1 MENENTNYVIYLIE
15 LSQSGRKNAY
25 FDLCGINLRNV
36 FTTAYRLIPDIE
48 RAQKI
53 TLQTFLVAW
62 ENIASFDTKKSFA
75 IWLKGITVKFA
86 IRDLS
91 KYGHI
96 SNKITDKTFFAYDH
110 EKIENLIVTLPNED
124 RIIFVLHDLEGYTYE
139 EIKSFLEDQS
149 PDEIKSKLL
158 AIREQLMTKMKL

>member
-1 MENENTNYVIYLIE
+1 
-15 LSQSGRKNAY
+15 
-25 FDLCGINLRNV
+25 
-36 FTTAYRLIPDIE
+36 
-48 RAQKI
+48 
-53 TLQTFLVAW
+53 
-62 ENIASFDTKKSFA
+62 
-75 IWLKGITVKFA
+75 VKFA

-91 KYGHI
+91 KYGDI

-110 EKIENLIVTLPNED
+110 EKIEILIVTLPNED

-139 EIKSFLEDQS
+139 EIKNFLEDQS